1 MSEKTSKVLYLIM
14 LFIVSA
20 LVRNGIDNY
29 FREKEKAERK
39 REVKKME
46 QIEVKSKDIMGYE
59 GYIDIS
65 ENELYLNIYNG

>member
-29 FREKEKAERK
+29 FREKEKVERK

-46 QIEVKSKDIMGYE
+46 QIEVKSEEIMGYE

>member
-29 FREKEKAERK
+29 FREKEKVERK

-46 QIEVKSKDIMGYE
+46 QIEVKSEDIMGYE

>member
-1 MSEKTSKVLYLIM
+1 LIVDCNNEKRIGGEMSEKINKALYLIM

-39 REVKKME
+39 GEVKKLE
-46 QIEVKSKDIMGYE
+46 QVEVKSKDIMEYE
-59 GYIDIS
+59 R
-65 ENELYLNIYNG
+65 L

>member
-46 QIEVKSKDIMGYE
+46 QIEVKSEDIMGYE

>member
-46 QIEVKSKDIMGYE
+46 QIEVKSEEIMGYE